1 MTGITSTGIGSGLD
15 VNGLVQQLVTAEG
28 QAASQRLIQRE
39 TQFQSRLSA
48 YGSLKSSLEG
58 FKTAIDA
65 LQNNDAVRGRTIS
78 SSNEDAISL
87 AVTSDAV
94 PASYSI
100 DIESLATAARLSSAS
115 FTGADAAVGS
125 GTLDLSIGTESFSVT
140 IDPEANTL
148 ADIRDAI
155 NNADDNAGVLATII
169 NAESGSFL
177 VLTGTRTGAANGVTV
192 TQSTPDNGLSALTF
206 DPGNGS
212 NNLTESVAAADAR
225 ATVNGFT
232 VTSDTEFSPTYV
244 QFFAGWPALFNEVYA
259 AHAYG
264 ADATEVNA
272 NLPEWGNADGT
283 LPSSGPMLFESWER
297 GVSMNLLRND
307 AYHGTNSPDAVN
319 PGAAFVDGVQINFVA
334 DTDAQINALKAGEAQ
349 IIMTQPQLAFGERLA
364 TDENF
369 TVASE
374 AGPVYEHWGFN
385 LLNVHLSDPL
395 VREAVAFG
403 IDKTEVM
410 AALYTPLFGDSLP
423 AEGLG
428 NVYWMSNQG
437 PYVDAQAEYTG
448 LLIDEAAANLEEA
461 GYTLGGDGVY
471 EHPERGRLSL
481 RVGTTGGNALRELQ
495 QELIQAQLAESGIE
509 IVIDNVPGAAYFG
522 EVPFSEEALAAANS
536 GGAEGDP
543 TIWDITQF
551 AWVGS
556 PWPGSGHTA
565 WLSGSGNNPYG
576 YANAD
581 FDAKA
586 DECDGVVDDDA
597 RAACYNEL
605 NQYITSLT
613 IDPNGLVAVPLTQKP
628 SFYGYLSSQLS
639 GAGVAPD
646 AQGAGPLPNV
656 VDFQFAS

>member
-1 MTGITSTGIGSGLD
+1 MKTKRSLLRLLALLLAFGL
-15 VNGLVQQLVTAEG
+15 
-28 QAASQRLIQRE
+28 
-39 TQFQSRLSA
+39 
-48 YGSLKSSLEG
+48 
-58 FKTAIDA
+58 
-65 LQNNDAVRGRTIS
+65 
-78 SSNEDAISL
+78 
-87 AVTSDAV
+87 
-94 PASYSI
+94 
-100 DIESLATAARLSSAS
+100 
-115 FTGADAAVGS
+115 
-125 GTLDLSIGTESFSVT
+125 
-140 IDPEANTL
+140 
-148 ADIRDAI
+148 
-155 NNADDNAGVLATII
+155 
-169 NAESGSFL
+169 
-177 VLTGTRTGAANGVTV
+177 
-192 TQSTPDNGLSALTF
+192 
-206 DPGNGS
+206 
-212 NNLTESVAAADAR
+212 VAAACGDSDDDDGDGDTETTEAEGAEAGEDGEETDETSAPETTVPPAPDVEEG
-225 ATVNGFT
+225 ATGGTLIWAHEQEPPDLHLDDPNNNLSITSWIRSAMIEGLYGISGATEFYPELLAQEGEVVDNGDGSFTINYVLRDGLTWSDGTPLTAADVEYTWNIFIEGCATDDDGTITSDGEGCVYLLGSRQGYDLISDFT
-232 VTSDTEFSPTYV
+232 VTSDTEFSTTYV

-423 AEGLG
+423 NEGLG
-428 NVYWMSNQG
+428 NVYWMSNQS

-586 DECDGVVDDDA
+586 DECDGVVDDDE

-646 AQGAGPLPNV
+646 AQGAGPLTNV